1 MIVWRKEM
9 IETMKI
15 RFCKLYSRVSSPLD
29 DLNEALEGV
38 YNGKNVPCVT
48 TVPTSDLCL
57 MVLVSEMP
65 ITQEDCRS
73 IFNRFDSLDMM
84 SADGPFNAIVDIDF
98 PEAGVRKKEVPQ

>member
-38 YNGKNVPCVT
+38 EP
-48 TVPTSDLCL
+48 DAIELCKA
-57 MVLVSEMP
+57 VLQRVYDNL
-65 ITQEDCRS
+65 T
-73 IFNRFDSLDMM
+73 
-84 SADGPFNAIVDIDF
+84 
-98 PEAGVRKKEVPQ
+98 